1 VSEDYT
7 AQALAAH
14 AALLAQPAAPMPH
27 IAVIG
32 DSKVGPDSNVGNRV
46 APSTGSG
53 VLKGANGYM
62 AWALAL
68 SGQRVRMPAESNVWA
83 FPGMETGTILA
94 NLPAFL
100 AAMPH
105 APGAVVID
113 CGTNNILHGTATSSF
128 TAITG
133 DWMRIAQALAARGM
147 RCLFVPIL
155 PRDPVQGGA
164 AAFTAAQYDVLDRC
178 NRWLPTLAA
187 RSGGWVAV
195 ASACLAD
202 LTNPLGEGAKPKANM
217 MVDGTHPGVLGAYHV
232 GKAIAAIL
240 RQWYPPIDLLPTSN
254 MKWQAEAPN
263 GNLLLNPMMLGG
275 VGYGAGLLTPATGG
289 ASLTGT
295 VADGWAIDL
304 SPTAGLTCDA
314 ALVTNAAGQPMQQ
327 LTFGGRY
334 AISGAGAYTYAHYA
348 RLYQGVSPAATASL
362 AAGDTIEALMAFEI
376 DAGNSMIS
384 FPTLQLRWQGSS
396 HYNADLAS
404 APRDLPGEAIRG
416 VMRAPAHRLAAAPAA
431 GDLQIL
437 AAAVLRS
444 YPNGP
449 VAPPGT
455 IRFGRACIVKVDP
468 A

>member
-1 VSEDYT
+1 MSEDYT
-7 AQALAAH
+7 AQALAAR
-14 AALLAQPAAPMPH
+14 AALLARPAAPVPH

-32 DSKVGPDSNVGNRV
+32 DSKVAPDSNIGNRV
-46 APSTGSG
+46 TPVTSTS

-68 SGQRVRMPAESNVWA
+68 CGQRARMPAESNVWA

-105 APGAVVID
+105 APGAVVVD

-128 TAITG
+128 AAITA
-133 DWMRIAQALAARGM
+133 DWLQIAQLLAARGM

-155 PRDPVQGGA
+155 PRDPVQGGGT
-164 AAFTAAQYDVLDRC
+164 AFTPAQYDVLDRC
-178 NRWLPTLAA
+178 NRWLHTLAA
-187 RSGGWVAV
+187 RSGGWIAV
-195 ASACLAD
+195 ASGCLVD

-217 MVDGTHPGVLGAYHV
+217 TVDGTHPGVLGAYYV

-254 MKWQAEAPN
+254 MKCQPGAPN
-263 GNLLLNPMMLGG
+263 GNMLLNPMMVSGT
-275 VGYGAGLLTPATGG
+275 GYGTGTLVAATGG

-295 VADGWAIDL
+295 VADAWTLDM
-304 SPTAGLTCDA
+304 SPTSGLSCVA
-314 ALVTNAAGQPMQQ
+314 SLVTNASGQPMQQ
-327 LTFGGRY
+327 LAFGGGY
-334 AISGAGAYTYAHYA
+334 TISGAGTYTYAQYA
-348 RLYQGVSPAATASL
+348 RLYQGVSSAALSSL

-384 FPTLQLRWQGSS
+384 FPSLLMRWQGSTN
-396 HYNADLAS
+396 YNADLAS
-404 APRDLPGEAIRG
+404 AQRDLPGEAISG
-416 VMRAPAHRLAAAPAA
+416 VMRTPMHTLTAPPAA
-431 GDLQIL
+431 SDLQIL
-437 AAAVLRS
+437 ATAFLRS

-449 VAPPGT
+449 VSPPGT